1 MLRSSAAGLML
12 VMALAATPALADTP
26 ESWSDEASVS
36 GLEFL
41 LVLFLIPLGLAL
53 VVGVLAAIPSMLS
66 SSDDYEPGQ
75 AWRGDSLWFGGPRKG
90 LEASTTLNEKELAE
104 SHEQTGGASARW

>member
-1 MLRSSAAGLML
+1 MLRSSAAGAML
-12 VMALAATPALADTP
+12 VVAFAAAPALADTP
-26 ESWSDEASVS
+26 ESWSDEPSVS

-41 LVLFLIPLGLAL
+41 LVLFLIPLGIAL

-90 LEASTTLNEKELAE
+90 LEASNDLNEKQLAQSSE
-104 SHEQTGGASARW
+104 ETGGASARW